1 MRWKKEAQMSLKVT
15 KQQTIGK
22 DISLTGVG
30 LHTGMDVTLTLKP
43 APVNHGFKFVR
54 IDLADAPVVEA
65 DVNYVVNTQ
74 RGTNL
79 DKEGIKIQTSEHVL
93 AALVGM
99 EVDNCILELNAPE
112 PPIMDGSSKYFI
124 EAIEAAG
131 IVTQDEE
138 REEFIV
144 EEGISFIDPETGSE
158 ITVIP
163 AEEYQVTTMVDFGT
177 KILGTQNATLSTIS
191 DFKTEISNSRTF
203 SFLHEIEML
212 LEHGLIKGG
221 DLNNAIVY
229 VDKELSESTMEKL
242 RKAFN
247 KDKISVKSNGILD
260 NLTLHHPNEAA
271 RHKLLDVI
279 GDLALVGTRIRGK
292 VIANKPGHYVNTQF
306 AKKMAQI
313 IKAQKRNR
321 IPKFDVHKTPA
332 KDVNAIM
339 EMLPHRPPF
348 LFVDKI
354 LEMGDDYVVGLK
366 NVTMNEPFFVG
377 HFPGAPV
384 MPGVLIV
391 EAMAQ
396 TGGILA
402 LSTVPDPENYLT
414 FFMKINNVKFKHQVN
429 PGDTL
434 VFQLELVTPIR
445 RGIVHM
451 AGKAYANDRLVTEAE
466 LMAQIVKTKNLS

>member
-1 MRWKKEAQMSLKVT
+1 MAMNSCTAKQRTLRKEV
-15 KQQTIGK
+15 
-22 DISLTGVG
+22 SLTGVG
-30 LHTGMDVTLTLKP
+30 LHTGKEVTLTFKP
-43 APVNHGFKFVR
+43 APENYGYAFSRV
-54 IDLADAPVVEA
+54 DLEGNPVIEA
-65 DVNYVVNTQ
+65 DTNYVVNTQ

-79 DKEGIKIQTSEHVL
+79 EKRGVKIQTSEHVL

-99 EVDNCILELNAPE
+99 EVDNCLIEINASE
-112 PPIMDGSSKYFI
+112 PPIMDGSSKFFV
-124 EAIEAAG
+124 EAIEKAG
-131 IVTQDEE
+131 ILEQEAHRDEFVVTEVISYTDEE
-138 REEFIV
+138 
-144 EEGISFIDPETGSE
+144 SGSE
-158 ITVIP
+158 ITIIP
-163 AEEYQVTTMVDFGT
+163 ADEYQVTAMVDFGT
-177 KILGTQNATLSTIS
+177 KVLGTQNATLKHLSE
-191 DFKTEISNSRTF
+191 FKTEISDSRTF

-212 LEHGLIKGG
+212 LENGLIKGG

-229 VDKELSESTMEKL
+229 VDREPSEETMERL
-242 RKAFN
+242 RIAFK
-247 KDKISVKSNGILD
+247 KDKISVKPNGILD
-260 NLTLHHPNEAA
+260 NLTLHYPNEAA

-292 VIANKPGHYVNTQF
+292 VIASKPGHSINTNF
-306 AKKMAQI
+306 AKKLAKI
-313 IKAQKRNR
+313 IKIEKRNK
-321 IPKFDVHKTPA
+321 IPKFDITKEPV
-332 KDVNAIM
+332 KDVNQIM
-339 EMLPHRPPF
+339 DMLPHRPPF

-354 LEMGDDYVVGLK
+354 LELSDSHVVGLK

-414 FFMKINNVKFKHQVN
+414 FFMKINNVKFKRQVN

-445 RGIVHM
+445 RGIVLM
-451 AGKAYANDRLVTEAE
+451 KGNAYANDKLVAEAE
-466 LMAQIVKTKNLS
+466 LMAQIVKTKEN